1 MKRIILDTNF
11 LFVPFTFKVDIL
23 GEIARIMVEPYELC
37 VLEETIEE
45 LNNLVEKTKGKEKD
59 VAKLALEFVKKTHIK
74 VIKSGFSNKSI
85 IHLSTKMKSTESNK
99 IDSGKAL
106 SGSSIFPFHKQKSL
120 YMKPNSKDAIV
131 DDILVKIADNSTV
144 VATQDTNLRKRLAK
158 INVKTIMLRNKSKL
172 EIR

>member
-74 VIKSGFSNKSI
+74 VIKSGFSNRSI
-85 IHLSTKMKSTESNK
+85 NHFSTKMESTESNK
-99 IDSGKAL
+99 IDSSKAL
-106 SGSSIFPFHKQKSL
+106 SSNKSSFHKQKSL

-131 DDILVKIADNSTV
+131 DDILVKIADNNTI
-144 VATQDTNLRKRLAK
+144 VATQDTNLRKRLAESN
-158 INVKTIMLRNKSKL
+158 IKTIMLRNKSKL